1 MTKKEIEE
9 VAYFLLNA
17 VDASAW
23 ELAYQLSDKI
33 REASRKKGDEN
44 LQRRLEK
51 DRKKRLAEDLNNF

>member
-1 MTKKEIEE
+1 MTKKEIKE

-23 ELAYQLSDKI
+23 ELAYQLSYKI
-33 REASRKKGDEN
+33 GDASRKKGDEN

>member
-1 MTKKEIEE
+1 MTKKEIKE

-23 ELAYQLSDKI
+23 ELALQLSDKI